1 MKTDSILKTPLR
13 NGIILER
20 TITTGGAV
28 KIAITGPED
37 EVLFSEDI
45 AAPGGGGADA
55 TPESE
60 PVL

>member
-13 NGIILER
+13 NGITLER

-45 AAPGGGGADA
+45 AAPGGADA
-55 TPESE
+55 AQEPEL
-60 PVL
+60 VL

>member
-1 MKTDSILKTPLR
+1 MKTDSILQTPLR
-13 NGIILER
+13 NGITLER
-20 TITTGGAV
+20 IITTGGAV

-45 AAPGGGGADA
+45 AAPGVAGDAAD
-55 TPESE
+55 PE